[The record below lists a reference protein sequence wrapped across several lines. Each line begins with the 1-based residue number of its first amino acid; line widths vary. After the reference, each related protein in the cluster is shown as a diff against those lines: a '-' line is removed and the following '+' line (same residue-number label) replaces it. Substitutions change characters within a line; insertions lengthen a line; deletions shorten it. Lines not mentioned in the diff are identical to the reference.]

1 MKKCYKAPEM
11 DVLFVDVEGV
21 VAGSIDG
28 EGNGSGGLNPG
39 VEEENGDAASYRS
52 SLWN

>member
-11 DVLFVDVEGV
+11 VVVDLDLECVCV
-21 VAGSIDG
+21 VGSISEG
-28 EGNGSGGLNPG
+28 ESGDIAG
-39 VEEENGDAASYRS
+39 AAESRDSYRS